1 MLPVIFISFLPPSFP
16 PSLSQS
22 YKRAWQSAQAKLHN
36 LEKEQEKKQRQANKH
51 LGVFSTYGV
60 DEAKKLFWRSFKWGK
75 SFGQRQTMFDM
86 LFMGFRAMRRDEGL
100 LEYTLQVWNEWRE

>member
-1 MLPVIFISFLPPSFP
+1 MPQVIAFPFHPPSFP
-16 PSLSQS
+16 PSISQS

-36 LEKEQEKKQRQANKH
+36 LEKEQEKKQREANKH

-60 DEAKKLFWRSFKWGK
+60 DEAKQLFWRSFKWGK

-86 LFMGFRAMRRDEGL
+86 LFMGFRAIRRDEGL
-100 LEYTLQVWNEWRE
+100 LEYTLQAWKE